1 MTKSLTILLVSAG
14 LAATQSSAALARVVC
29 KDGVVAYP
37 GSTSSKNRATAEASA
52 IRAWQAIRDTRP
64 AVTARR
70 PDPREI
76 KCLRDGSGE
85 WRCHIRGGKCV
96 AA

>member
-1 MTKSLTILLVSAG
+1 MTKLLTILLMSAG
-14 LAATQSSAALARVVC
+14 LAATQSSAAHASVVC

-37 GSTSSKNRATAEASA
+37 GSISSKNRATAEASA
-52 IRAWQAIRDTRP
+52 VRAWQAIRDTRP
-64 AVTARR
+64 AINARK
-70 PDPREI
+70 PNPREI

-85 WRCHIRGGKCV
+85 WRCHIQGGKCG